1 MANKTYERYNPW
13 FWIDMET
20 SSLDF
25 SQSEVLEVA
34 LVVTDH
40 HLNVWDSLH
49 LVIHH
54 PINILMLKS
63 SNWCKQRFCSLKY
76 GGNGLFDECHYSET
90 SIADAT
96 HKMLQFFE
104 YYCTHD
110 IGTGSRRPPPSERS
124 FFDRTR
130 GTNGV
135 LLSPLR
141 CTHRD
146 IPKQCT
152 TTPGGSKKKQALLTG
167 STVYFDRRI
176 IETHFPL
183 LQKYLS
189 HKNIDV
195 TTMLETAKRFRP
207 DLMQYKPKPLM
218 KHRAMDDIM
227 DSLALYRYLIST

>member
-1 MANKTYERYNPW
+1 
-13 FWIDMET
+13 MET

-25 SQSEVLEVA
+25 SQSDVLEVA
-34 LVVTDH
+34 VVVTDH
-40 HLNVWDSLH
+40 HLNVCDSLH
-49 LVIHH
+49 VVIHH

-63 SNWCKQRFCSLKY
+63 SNWCKQRFCSPKY

-90 SIADAT
+90 SLADAT
-96 HKMLQFFE
+96 HKLLQFFE
-104 YYCTHD
+104 YYCTND
-110 IGTGSRRPPPSERS
+110 IAASSKRPPPSERS

-135 LLSPLR
+135 ILSPYDAHTGYR
-141 CTHRD
+141 IQPSSYR
-146 IPKQCT
+146 
-152 TTPGGSKKKQALLTG
+152 KKQALLAG

-176 IETHFPL
+176 IEKHFPL

-195 TTMLETAKRFRP
+195 TTLLETAKRFRP
-207 DLMQYKPKPLM
+207 ELMQRKPKPLM

-227 DSLALYRYLIST
+227 DSIALYRYLISFM